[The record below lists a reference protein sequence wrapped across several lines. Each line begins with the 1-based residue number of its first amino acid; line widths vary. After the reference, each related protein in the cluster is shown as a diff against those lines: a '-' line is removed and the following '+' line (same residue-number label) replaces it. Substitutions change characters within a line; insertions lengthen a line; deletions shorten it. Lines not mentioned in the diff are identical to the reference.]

1 MTTSPPPS
9 ATATVTADPRRW
21 TTLGFLGAAQLMLI
35 VDVTV
40 VAIALPDLGA
50 DLGLD
55 RAATTWVVSA
65 YTLAFGGLMLVGG
78 RLADVVGA
86 RPVVLTGLAVFTAAS
101 LASGLSGSGEMLI
114 AGRVGQGVGA
124 ALLSPAAL
132 ATVLHL
138 FDGAER
144 SRALGV
150 WSALGGGGAALG
162 VLVGGLL
169 TAGPGWPWVFYVNL
183 PIGVVVGAALVRLLP
198 RTPRPASTGS
208 VDGLGAALVTAAT
221 GSGIYALIGA
231 GDRGWTDRTTLLLLT
246 AAAALYVAFGVR
258 QRAARS
264 PLMDLGLLVRRPVAA
279 GTFVVVTTTALMVA
293 AFFLGTFYL
302 QNRADHG
309 ALLTGVLFL
318 PVALATMIG
327 ATAGGHAIARAG
339 ARTLSAFGFSVAA
352 AGFVV
357 PAVADGSTS
366 VVVGL
371 TIAALGLGVL
381 FVAASATALGQ
392 VAPHESGIASG
403 IVSTFHEFGAALG
416 AAVISSVAAASLGGA
431 TLDGFVDGFTLAA
444 VVAVGAGL
452 VAVVLVPGPSA
463 PAGQAGHA
471 GHEGGIH

>member
-1 MTTSPPPS
+1 MTLSPPP
-9 ATATVTADPRRW
+9 TATVVADPRRW

-40 VAIALPDLGA
+40 VAIALPDLGS
-50 DLGLD
+50 DLGLG
-55 RAATTWVVSA
+55 REAATWVVSA

-78 RLADVVGA
+78 RVADLVGT

-101 LASGLSGSGEMLI
+101 LASGLSVNGEMLL
-114 AGRVGQGVGA
+114 AGRVGQGLGA

-132 ATVLHL
+132 STVLHL

-183 PIGVVVGAALVRLLP
+183 PIGVVVGVALVRLLP
-198 RTPRPASTGS
+198 RTSRPTPTGG
-208 VDGLGAALVTAAT
+208 VDALGAALVTAAT
-221 GSGIYALIGA
+221 GTGIYALIGA
-231 GDRGWTDRTTLLLLT
+231 GDRGWTDATTIVLL
-246 AAAALYVAFGVR
+246 AASAVLYVAFGVR
-258 QRAARS
+258 QRTARS
-264 PLMDLGLLVRRPVAA
+264 PLMDLALLVRRPVAA
-279 GTFVVVTTTALMVA
+279 GTFVVVTATALMVA

-318 PVALATMIG
+318 PVAMATMIG
-327 ATAGGHAIARAG
+327 ATAGGHAIGRVG
-339 ARTLSAFGFSVAA
+339 ARTLSVLGFAVAA

-357 PAVADGSTS
+357 PAVADGSAA

-371 TIAALGLGVL
+371 AVAALGLGVL

-416 AAVISSVAAASLGGA
+416 AAVISSVAAVSLGGA

-444 VVAVGAGL
+444 VVAVAGGVVAGA
-452 VAVVLVPGPSA
+452 LVPGQSA
-463 PAGQAGHA
+463 ASGHAGHA
-471 GHEGGIH
+471 GQQGGIH